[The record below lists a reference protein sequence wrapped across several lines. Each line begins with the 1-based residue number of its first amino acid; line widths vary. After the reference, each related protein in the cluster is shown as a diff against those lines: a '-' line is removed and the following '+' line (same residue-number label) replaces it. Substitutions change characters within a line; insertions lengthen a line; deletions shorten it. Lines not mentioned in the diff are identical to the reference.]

1 MSSKK
6 LLRKQIISLLLLLS
20 LVPLLI
26 VTFLNYYI
34 SLNSIKKQYIETIDK
49 SIGRGLDTINSLY
62 KTRGELISLLA
73 EDPNV
78 NGILLNTD
86 CEKWLKLTFNSYMNI
101 YKDLTSIYMGIN
113 NGKTILIPEQ
123 QLPEG
128 FDPRKRPWYINA
140 SLSNDFIITDP
151 YEDAIKKGNFIV
163 TFAKAVKDKSTNN
176 IIGVVALDINLSTL
190 SELVKSIQI
199 GNSGYITIIDK
210 NGTIIADKNK
220 DMLNKT
226 SKEVPYIDAIL
237 KSNSQS
243 GTVLINKNKYIYI
256 IKNHDKTGWKVIGLV
271 PEKEIFEATKSI
283 KNYDIIIF
291 ILFAAAS
298 ILIGIFF
305 SKKIVDPI
313 NIIVSVI
320 DKIKSG
326 DFSVKVPEKYINYKG
341 EIGVIA
347 SGVDSMQ
354 SELKKLILE
363 VKDEAININSVI
375 NSVNKS
381 INDLNNTIE
390 KVSATTH
397 DLSAT
402 MEETA
407 ASAQEM
413 SAASIEIEK
422 SVQDISK
429 KSQDGAFEASNISQ
443 RAQNTKLSVEES
455 QTKAKE
461 VFEKTKAELEKAIEE
476 AKIVEK
482 ISSLSESIMQ
492 ITSQTNLLALNAAI
506 EASRAGEAGRGFS
519 VVAEEIRKLAEQSKN
534 TVIEIQNITD
544 KVSDTVNNLVNSSN
558 NLLEFMSVNV
568 ANDYKTMLDVA
579 DKYSIDAKYVD
590 NLVTNFSSTAQ
601 ELLSSINEVILT
613 IESVA
618 KASSDGAGG
627 TTDIAESISDI
638 NKKST
643 YIIEEMSKVKNAADK
658 LNSSISKFII

>member
-1 MSSKK
+1 MKNKK
-6 LLRKQIISLLLLLS
+6 VLRKQIISLLLLLS
-20 LVPLLI
+20 LIPLLI
-26 VTFLNYYI
+26 VTSLNYYI
-34 SLNSIKKQYIETIDK
+34 SLKAVKNQYIETIDQ
-49 SIGRGLDTINSLY
+49 SIKRGLDVIESSY
-62 KTRGELISLLA
+62 KNKSELISLLSQ
-73 EDPNV
+73 DPNA
-78 NGILLNTD
+78 NGILSNSD
-86 CEKWLKLTFNSYMNI
+86 CEKWLMLTLNSYIEN
-101 YKDLTSIYMGIN
+101 YKDISSIYMGVN
-113 NGKTILIPEQ
+113 NGKMIIAPKQ
-123 QLPEG
+123 ALPEG
-128 FDPRKRPWYINA
+128 YDPRKRSWYIDA
-140 SLSNDFIITDP
+140 SSSNSFVITDP
-151 YEDAIKKGNFIV
+151 YEDAIQKGIFMV
-163 TFAKAVKDKSTNN
+163 TYAKAIKDSSNN
-176 IIGVVALDINLSTL
+176 LIGVVGLDIKLSTL
-190 SELVKSIQI
+190 SELVQSIKI
-199 GNSGYITIIDK
+199 GNSGFVTITDK
-210 NGTIIADKNK
+210 NGTIIADKK
-220 DMLNKT
+220 KELLNKT

-243 GTVLINKNKYIYI
+243 GTVLIDKAKYIYI
-256 IKNHDKTGWKVIGLV
+256 VKSHDKTGWRVIGLV
-271 PEKEIFEATKSI
+271 PEKEISEATNSI
-283 KNYDIIIF
+283 RNYDIIVF

-313 NIIVSVI
+313 NVIVSVI

-347 SGVDSMQ
+347 GGVDSMQ
-354 SELKKLILE
+354 NELKKLILDI
-363 VKDEAININSVI
+363 KNEASSINSVI
-375 NSVNKS
+375 SSVNSS
-381 INDLNNTIE
+381 ISDLNNTIE

-407 ASAQEM
+407 ASAEEM

-422 SVQDISK
+422 SVQVISK

-443 RAQNTKLSVEES
+443 RAQNTKISVEES
-455 QTKAKE
+455 QAKAKE

-482 ISSLSESIMQ
+482 ISTLSESIMQ

-534 TVIEIQNITD
+534 TVIEIQNITG

-568 ANDYKTMLDVA
+568 DNDYKTMIDVA
-579 DKYSIDAKYVD
+579 EKYSSDAKYVD

-627 TTDIAESISDI
+627 TTDIAGSVSDI
-638 NKKST
+638 HKKSND
-643 YIIEEMSKVKNAADK
+643 IIEEMSKAKDAADK
-658 LNSSISKFII
+658 LNNSISRFII